1 MAQAYKVLDQ
11 TKIATADT
19 YEDGYACPASTEAV
33 ISSITIC
40 NTGTDVATYS
50 IRVLPSGGT
59 EGDVHQIVD
68 AAAIGPSETVNLKW
82 GITLAA
88 SDKFRITAD
97 DTDVVF
103 AFFGTEIT

>member
-11 TKIATADT
+11 TKIATANT

-33 ISSITIC
+33 ISSINVC
-40 NTGTDVATYS
+40 NTGTSSVNYS

-68 AAAIGPSETVNLKW
+68 QISLSGNETQNLKW

-88 SDKFRITAD
+88 SDKFRITASS
-97 DTDVVF
+97 TDVVF